1 MTHFTAKIIPSPP
14 TTQLIFDTR
23 PSSHK
28 TPVST
33 PAGTDAENSGLDSG
47 AESERPPT
55 PPTPLEEKEEVD
67 LVGCRSRYGRRGR
80 LRGSGDCGG
89 RTHSGCGCG

>member
-1 MTHFTAKIIPSPP
+1 MTHFTAKIIPAPP

-28 TPVST
+28 TPLST
-33 PAGTDAENSGLDSG
+33 PAGTNAENSGLDSG

-67 LVGCRSRYGRRGR
+67 LNFYAILDGTS
-80 LRGSGDCGG
+80 LLKIQQLIK
-89 RTHSGCGCG
+89 

>member
-1 MTHFTAKIIPSPP
+1 M
-14 TTQLIFDTR
+14 
-23 PSSHK
+23 
-28 TPVST
+28 ST

-67 LVGCRSRYGRRGR
+67 LNFYAILDGKLG
-80 LRGSGDCGG
+80 
-89 RTHSGCGCG
+89 

>member
-28 TPVST
+28 TPLST
-33 PAGTDAENSGLDSG
+33 PAVTDAENSGLDSG

-67 LVGCRSRYGRRGR
+67 LNFYAILDGTS
-80 LRGSGDCGG
+80 LLKIQLFIK
-89 RTHSGCGCG
+89 

>member
-1 MTHFTAKIIPSPP
+1 MTHFTAKIIPAPP

-28 TPVST
+28 TPLST

-67 LVGCRSRYGRRGR
+67 LNFYAILDGTSF
-80 LRGSGDCGG
+80 LKIQLLIK
-89 RTHSGCGCG
+89 

>member
-28 TPVST
+28 TPLST
-33 PAGTDAENSGLDSG
+33 PAGTDAENSG

-67 LVGCRSRYGRRGR
+67 LNFYAILDGTS
-80 LRGSGDCGG
+80 LLKIQLFIK
-89 RTHSGCGCG
+89 